1 MPRKRTKPKPVERF
15 EEFAPTPEQRAK
27 GEFVQGGNLATSA
40 TERAGLAYR
49 RKPVIDVLRD
59 EHKLTQRQ
67 YDGLARYRT
76 VALVAERS
84 ELKSCID
91 FSVTGSGEDRLHY
104 GIRQSKQLDEL
115 ELALKRERRDQL
127 EKRLLA
133 NRRNTD
139 IVHGKFEREL
149 RNLLPIARAVAVEDE
164 TLTAWAVRQ
173 SGGKERLRGAV
184 TAIEPTPAAFKDA
197 WMDIRM
203 AGEWLAAA
211 IGA

>member
-1 MPRKRTKPKPVERF
+1 MARKKRKPVETF
-15 EEFAPTPEQRAK
+15 GEHAPTPEQRAK

-40 TERAGLAYR
+40 NERAGLAYR
-49 RKPVIDVLRD
+49 RKPVIDTLHA

-91 FSVTGSGEDRLHY
+91 FSVRGNGEDRRHFGLRMNIELGKLETDLH
-104 GIRQSKQLDEL
+104 G
-115 ELALKRERRDQL
+115 
-127 EKRLLA
+127 LL
-133 NRRNTD
+133 
-139 IVHGKFEREL
+139 H
-149 RNLLPIARAVAVEDE
+149 IARAVALDDE
-164 TLTAWAVRQ
+164 TLTSWAVRQ

-184 TAIEPTPAAFKDA
+184 TAIEPSSQAFNRA
-197 WMDIRM
+197 WLDLRM

>member
-1 MPRKRTKPKPVERF
+1 MGRKLKAKRKPVERF

-27 GEFVQGGNLATSA
+27 GEFIQGGNLATSA

-91 FSVTGSGEDRLHY
+91 FSVRGNGEDRRHFGLRMNIELGKLETELH
-104 GIRQSKQLDEL
+104 G
-115 ELALKRERRDQL
+115 LA
-127 EKRLLA
+127 
-133 NRRNTD
+133 
-139 IVHGKFEREL
+139 
-149 RNLLPIARAVAVEDE
+149 PIARAVAVGDV
-164 TLTAWAVRQ
+164 TLSQWAVDQ

-184 TAIEPTPAAFKDA
+184 VAIEPTPAAFKDA

>member
-1 MPRKRTKPKPVERF
+1 MGRPRTRRKVKPVERF

-91 FSVTGSGEDRLHY
+91 FSVRGNGEDR
-104 GIRQSKQLDEL
+104 
-115 ELALKRERRDQL
+115 RDR
-127 EKRLLA
+127 KS
-133 NRRNTD
+133 
-139 IVHGKFEREL
+139 V
-149 RNLLPIARAVAVEDE
+149 V
-164 TLTAWAVRQ
+164 
-173 SGGKERLRGAV
+173 
-184 TAIEPTPAAFKDA
+184 
-197 WMDIRM
+197 
-203 AGEWLAAA
+203 
-211 IGA
+211 

>member
-1 MPRKRTKPKPVERF
+1 MGRKTSTRRKAKPGDTYTGF
-15 EEFAPTPEQRAK
+15 EPTPEQQAK
-27 GEFVQGGNLATSA
+27 GEFIQGGNLATASN
-40 TERAGLAYR
+40 ERAGLAYR

-91 FSVTGSGEDRLHY
+91 FSVRGNGEDRRHFGLRMNIELGRLEQDLRGLLH
-104 GIRQSKQLDEL
+104 IS
-115 ELALKRERRDQL
+115 
-127 EKRLLA
+127 
-133 NRRNTD
+133 
-139 IVHGKFEREL
+139 
-149 RNLLPIARAVAVEDE
+149 RAVAVQDE
-164 TLTAWAVRQ
+164 TLSSWAVRQ

-184 TAIEPTPAAFKDA
+184 TAIEPSSRAFNRA
-197 WMDIRM
+197 WLDLRM